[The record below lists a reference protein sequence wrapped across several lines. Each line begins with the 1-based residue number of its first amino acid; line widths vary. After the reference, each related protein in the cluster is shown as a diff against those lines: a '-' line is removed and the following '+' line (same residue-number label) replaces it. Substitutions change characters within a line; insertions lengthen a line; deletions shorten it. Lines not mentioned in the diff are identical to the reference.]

1 MKENE
6 IKKYEN
12 KNILEPLENVKFV
25 DRDLLKPNN
34 YNPNKV
40 SEQNLELLVQS
51 ILTNGWTMPIVI
63 RPDYTII
70 DGFHRWTVSGREPL
84 NQPDKNLNILY
95 NLISNIKDKY
105 ENKDI
110 WIYSGD
116 IYENDMLDETKSK
129 ILSKCDV
136 LVDGPFIFEKRDLKL
151 PFKGSS
157 NQRVIDLKHS
167 TPNNVSILL

>member
-1 MKENE
+1 MK
-6 IKKYEN
+6 I
-12 KNILEPLENVKFV
+12 
-25 DRDLLKPNN
+25 
-34 YNPNKV
+34 
-40 SEQNLELLVQS
+40 S
-51 ILTNGWTMPIVI
+51 ILITAVLPIL
-63 RPDYTII
+63 
-70 DGFHRWTVSGREPL
+70 GFIWW
-84 NQPDKNLNILY
+84 IY
-95 NLISNIKDKY
+95 IKDKY